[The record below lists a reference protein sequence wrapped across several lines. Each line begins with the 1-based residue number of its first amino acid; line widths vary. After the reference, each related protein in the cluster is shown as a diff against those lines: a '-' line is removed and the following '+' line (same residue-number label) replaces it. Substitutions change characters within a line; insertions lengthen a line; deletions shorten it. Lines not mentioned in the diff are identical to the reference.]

1 MKKIDSI
8 FNKVYLLKKK
18 KLINITFYL
27 ISISLLTVS
36 IIYAMDKNIDLYVQP
51 TDLVKT
57 RDIINKNVRLG
68 AVVKKGSIEKGQGLY
83 ISFIATD
90 FQNEIKVKYNGILP
104 DLFREGQGIV
114 VYGKYL
120 DNGIF
125 YAKEIL
131 TKHDEKYM
139 PPDLKK

>member
-1 MKKIDSI
+1 MRR
-8 FNKVYLLKKK
+8 KKK
-18 KLINITFYL
+18 KIK
-27 ISISLLTVS
+27 S
-36 IIYAMDKNIDLYVQP
+36 IIIYFFSITILATSVIYALDKNVDLYVQP
-51 TDLVKT
+51 TDLIKKEN
-57 RDIINKNVRLG
+57 ILNKNVRLG
-68 AVVKKGSIEKGQGLY
+68 AVVKKGSIRKGEGLFL
-83 ISFIATD
+83 SFVATD
-90 FQNEIKVKYNGILP
+90 FKNEIQVKYNGILP

-139 PPDLKK
+139 PPDLQK

>member
-1 MKKIDSI
+1 MKKTNNV
-8 FNKVYLLKKK
+8 FGKFYLLKKK
-18 KLINITFYL
+18 KIMSTIFYL
-27 ISISLLTVS
+27 VS
-36 IIYAMDKNIDLYVQP
+36 IIILTTGIMYAMDKNINLYVQP
-51 TDLVKT
+51 TDLIKKGEIT
-57 RDIINKNVRLG
+57 NKNVRLG
-68 AVVKKGSIEKGQGLY
+68 AVVKKGSVEKGKGLFL
-83 ISFIATD
+83 SFIATD
-90 FQNEIKVKYNGILP
+90 FQNEVMVKYNGILP

>member
-1 MKKIDSI
+1 MKKNDNI
-8 FNKVYLLKKK
+8 FSRLYSLKKK
-18 KLINITFYL
+18 KIINVSFYL
-27 ISISLLTVS
+27 GSLILLTFS

-51 TDLVKT
+51 TDLIKKT
-57 RDIINKNVRLG
+57 DIANKNVRLG
-68 AVVKKGSIEKGQGLY
+68 AVVKKGSIEKGKGLFM
-83 ISFIATD
+83 SFIATD

>member
-1 MKKIDSI
+1 MIKISKIISKI
-8 FNKVYLLKKK
+8 FSVKKK
-18 KLINITFYL
+18 KMTYALFYFFMLNIL
-27 ISISLLTVS
+27 AISV
-36 IIYAMDKNIDLYVQP
+36 IYALDKNIDLYVQP
-51 TDLVKT
+51 TDLIKKSN
-57 RDIINKNVRLG
+57 IINKNVRLG
-68 AVVKKGSIEKGQGLY
+68 AVVKKGSIEKGSGLFL
-83 ISFIATD
+83 SFIATD
-90 FQNEIKVKYNGILP
+90 FQNEITVKYNGILP

-139 PPDLKK
+139 PPELKK